1 MYENYGKEEEK
12 MKYTVKLNQKVYEVE
27 IERAGGHA
35 TSEAAS
41 ISATPPATS
50 VEAAAPSFA
59 KPTAAPAPSSGG
71 AGIQVECPMPGK
83 VLSIAASVGQTVR
96 AGECLLVIEAMK
108 MENEIVAPQ
117 GGTVKQILV
126 SQGTAVDTGDV
137 LAVLI

>member
-1 MYENYGKEEEK
+1 

-27 IERAGGHA
+27 IERAGGQV
-35 TSEAAS
+35 TSEVSTRSSLSATLAAAS
-41 ISATPPATS
+41 EVSSAPPQS
-50 VEAAAPSFA
+50 V
-59 KPTAAPAPSSGG
+59 PAPSSSG

-126 SQGTAVDTGDV
+126 SQGTAVDTGDI

>member
-1 MYENYGKEEEK
+1 

-41 ISATPPATS
+41 ISAAPPATS
-50 VEAAAPSFA
+50 AEAAASSFA
-59 KPTAAPAPSSGG
+59 QPAPAPSSGG

>member
-1 MYENYGKEEEK
+1 
-12 MKYTVKLNQKVYEVE
+12 MKYMVKLSQKVYEVE
-27 IERAGGHA
+27 IERAGGQV

-41 ISATPPATS
+41 RSSAS
-50 VEAAAPSFA
+50 VTLAAASAVTSAQSPALSPS
-59 KPTAAPAPSSGG
+59 G
-71 AGIQVECPMPGK
+71 ADIHVECPMPGK